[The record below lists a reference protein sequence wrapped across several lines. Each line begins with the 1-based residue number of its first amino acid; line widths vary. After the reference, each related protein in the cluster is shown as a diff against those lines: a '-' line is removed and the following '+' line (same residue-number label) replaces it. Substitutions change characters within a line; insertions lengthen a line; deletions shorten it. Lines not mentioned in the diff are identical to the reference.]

1 MDEIPPNRVT
11 YAIRKVDV
19 AESDRIRTEIVR
31 LILQQMVSGLRARL
45 DPTAW
50 VSAGYIELESF
61 VHALCN
67 GEMHPAL
74 AAWEADKAPPGRRAP
89 STREGYARRIAVL
102 LCEALERAGHSP
114 GAARRYAAT
123 ELTAGGVFRQKVT
136 DRVLERWQE
145 QERPL
150 MPGDE
155 LLVATGY
162 TTAGGQPARLAVYF
176 IGLCHLAMNP
186 TVVAIRNGASAE
198 MVGFIGEP

>member
-1 MDEIPPNRVT
+1 MDEIKPNRMAFAV
-11 YAIRKVDV
+11 RKVDA

-45 DPTAW
+45 DPVAW

-89 STREGYARRIAVL
+89 STREFYARRVAVL
-102 LCEALERAGHSP
+102 LCEALERAGYSP
-114 GAARRYAAT
+114 GAARKFAAT
-123 ELTAGGVFRQKVT
+123 EIGAAGVFDRRIS
-136 DRVLERWQE
+136 DRVLERWQA

-155 LLVATGY
+155 LLVATGFAA
-162 TTAGGQPARLAVYF
+162 AGGQPARIAIYF

-186 TVVAIRNGASAE
+186 TVAAIRGGSAE
-198 MVGFIGEP
+198 IGGFIGE